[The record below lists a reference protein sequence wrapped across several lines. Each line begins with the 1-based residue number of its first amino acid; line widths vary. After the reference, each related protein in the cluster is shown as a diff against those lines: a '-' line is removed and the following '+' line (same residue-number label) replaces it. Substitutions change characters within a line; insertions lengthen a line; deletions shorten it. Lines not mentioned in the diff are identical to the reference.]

1 MSRWISETV
10 LILGCIAIGYLLHH
24 PRPAPV
30 PAPVSRLHVL
40 AVGDS
45 VQVGGVKG
53 EIVKCCVVPNG
64 RSVVV
69 EIRTK
74 GETK

>member
-30 PAPVSRLHVL
+30 PAPVTQCWGLEQWHVD
-40 AVGDS
+40 GDS
-45 VQVGGVKG
+45 VILLKFH
-53 EIVKCCVVPNG
+53 KMPDT
-64 RSVVV
+64 V
-69 EIRTK
+69 EIQAK

>member
-30 PAPVSRLHVL
+30 PAPVTQCWGLEQWHVD
-40 AVGDS
+40 GDS
-45 VQVGGVKG
+45 VILLKFH
-53 EIVKCCVVPNG
+53 KMPDT
-64 RSVVV
+64 V
-69 EIRTK
+69 EIQTK